1 MYAGHVVETGPTEQ
15 VLATPQHPYT
25 KLLLSAAPDPRAP
38 LEDTGSSDAGEPP
51 KVVNPAPGCR
61 FQPRCPVAVDN
72 AATLTP
78 VLGEVAPAQLAACH
92 VAQAQAR
99 LVERV

>member
-1 MYAGHVVETGPTEQ
+1 M
-15 VLATPQHPYT
+15 LAAPQHPYT
-25 KLLLSAAPDPRAP
+25 KLLLSAAPDPRAR

-61 FQPRCPVAVDN
+61 LQPRCPVAVEQSRH
-72 AATLTP
+72 LTP